1 MTPRLGR
8 LLFGAVVAAL
18 AIAALRLPAPRVGRP
33 GELLDPTVVR
43 RWSRADTLGRGET
56 LTTLL
61 QRRGFDPVEAA
72 NILAVTPLDPR
83 RLRAGMAIEVRGEDE
98 DSPGDE
104 VRFTLGLDRV
114 IVVRREEGGEW
125 RASDERLP
133 WTTDT
138 VLIRGTVQS
147 NLYAAIDEGA
157 ATWLSGS
164 ARRELAWTVADIY
177 EYRVDMSRDLQQGD
191 RLRVLVERESLE
203 TGDSRIGRVLAAGL
217 ERGGKEVQAIRLD
230 SVSGRSRY
238 YDQDG
243 RSLAA
248 TFLRAPLSFRR
259 MSSGFGGRRHPV
271 LGTWRAH
278 QGLDYSAASGTPVR
292 TIGDGTVTVA
302 SRQGGYGNVVEVRH
316 LNGFVTRYAHL
327 SGFGP
332 AIRAGTRVSIGQT
345 IGYVGSTGLST
356 GPHLHFE
363 VLVRGAHRDPRTA
376 LQSAAG
382 PALSGADLDRF
393 GSVRRVAQQALEGPA
408 GLVRAAVTN

>member
-1 MTPRLGR
+1 LTPRVGR
-8 LLFGAVVAAL
+8 LLIGAVVAAL
-18 AIAALRLPAPRVGRP
+18 AIAALRLPAPRIGKP

-56 LTTLL
+56 LTGLL
-61 QRRGFDPVEAA
+61 QRRGFNALEAA
-72 NILAVTPLDPR
+72 NILAVTPLDSR
-83 RLRAGMAIEVRGEDE
+83 RVPAGMTIEVSGDSAG
-98 DSPGDE
+98 SPGDE
-104 VRFTLGLDRV
+104 VRFFLGLDRI
-114 IVVRREEGGEW
+114 IVVRREEGSAW
-125 RASDERLP
+125 RATDERLP

-138 VLIRGTVQS
+138 VLIRGTVRS
-147 NLYAAIDEGA
+147 NLYAAIDEGGSD
-157 ATWLSGS
+157 WLSGS

-191 RLRVLVERESLE
+191 RLRVVVERESLQ
-203 TGDSRIGRVLAAGL
+203 TGASRIGRVLAAGL
-217 ERGGKEVQAIRLD
+217 ERGGKEVQAIRLEGG
-230 SVSGRSRY
+230 SGRSRY

-278 QGLDYSAASGTPVR
+278 TGLDYSAASGTPVR
-292 TIGDGTVTVA
+292 TIGDGTVTFA
-302 SRQGGYGNVVEVRH
+302 GRQGGYGNLVEVRH
-316 LNGFVTRYAHL
+316 INGFVTRYAHL
-327 SGFGP
+327 NGFGP
-332 AIRAGTRVSIGQT
+332 AIRSGSRVSIGQT

-382 PALSGADLDRF
+382 PALSGAELERF
-393 GSVRRVAQQALEGPA
+393 GMMRRVAQQALDGPS

>member
-1 MTPRLGR
+1 MTPRAGR
-8 LLFGAVVAAL
+8 LLIGAVVAAL

-33 GELLDPTVVR
+33 GALLDPTMVR

-56 LTTLL
+56 LTALL
-61 QRRGFDPVEAA
+61 QRRGFDALEAA
-72 NILAVTPLDPR
+72 KILEVTPLDSR
-83 RLRAGMAIEVRGEDE
+83 RVPAGMTIEVSGDSAG
-98 DSPGDE
+98 SPGDE
-104 VRFTLGLDRV
+104 VRFFLGVDRI
-114 IVVRREEGGEW
+114 IVVRRDEGSAW
-125 RASDERLP
+125 RATDERLP

-138 VLIRGTVQS
+138 VLIRGTVRS
-147 NLYAAIDEGA
+147 NLYAAIDEGGSD
-157 ATWLSGS
+157 WLSGS

-191 RLRVLVERESLE
+191 RLRVVLERESLE
-203 TGDSRIGRVLAAGL
+203 TGASRIGRVLAAGL
-217 ERGGKEVQAIRLD
+217 ERGGKEVQAIRLEG
-230 SVSGRSRY
+230 STGRSRY
-238 YDQDG
+238 YDQEG

-278 QGLDYSAASGTPVR
+278 KGLDYSAASGTPVR
-292 TIGDGTVTVA
+292 TIGDGTVTRA
-302 SRQGGYGNVVEVRH
+302 GRQGGYGNVVEVRH
-316 LNGFVTRYAHL
+316 INGFVTRYAHL
-327 SGFGP
+327 RGFGP
-332 AIRAGTRVSIGQT
+332 AIRSGARVSIGQT

-382 PALSGADLDRF
+382 PALRGAELARF
-393 GSVRRVAQQALEGPA
+393 DATRRTAQLALEGPP
-408 GLVRAAVTN
+408 GLVRAAVPN

>member
-1 MTPRLGR
+1 MTPRAGR
-8 LLFGAVVAAL
+8 LLIGAVVAAL

-56 LTTLL
+56 LTALL
-61 QRRGFDPVEAA
+61 QRRGFDPLEAA
-72 NILAVTPLDPR
+72 NILEATPLDSR
-83 RLRAGMAIEVRGEDE
+83 RLRAGMTIEVRGDSAG
-98 DSPGDE
+98 SPGNE
-104 VRFTLGLDRV
+104 VRFFLGVDRI
-114 IVVRREEGGEW
+114 IVARRDEGGEW
-125 RASDERLP
+125 RATDERLP

-147 NLYAAIDEGA
+147 TLYAAIDAGA
-157 ATWLSGS
+157 ADWLSGS
-164 ARRELAWTVADIY
+164 ARQELAWTVADIY

-191 RLRVLVERESLE
+191 RLRVVVERESLQ
-203 TGDSRIGRVLAAGL
+203 TGASRIGRVLAAGL
-217 ERGGKEVQAIRLD
+217 ERGGTEVQAIRLEGA
-230 SVSGRSRY
+230 SGRSRY

-278 QGLDYSAASGTPVR
+278 KGLDYSAASGTPVR
-292 TIGDGTVTVA
+292 TIGDGTVTFA
-302 SRQGGYGNVVEVRH
+302 GRRGGYGNVVEVRH
-316 LNGFVTRYAHL
+316 INGFVTRYAHL
-327 SGFGP
+327 RGFGP
-332 AIRAGTRVSIGQT
+332 AIRSGARVSIGQT

-382 PALSGADLDRF
+382 PTLSGADRDRF
-393 GSVRRVAQQALEGPA
+393 GSVRRLAQQALEGPT

>member
-1 MTPRLGR
+1 LTPRVGR
-8 LLFGAVVAAL
+8 LLIGAVVAAL
-18 AIAALRLPAPRVGRP
+18 AIAALRLPAPRIGKP
-33 GELLDPTVVR
+33 GELLDPTVMR

-56 LTTLL
+56 LTALL
-61 QRRGFDPVEAA
+61 QRRGFDALEAA
-72 NILAVTPLDPR
+72 NILAVTPLDSR
-83 RLRAGMAIEVRGEDE
+83 RVPAGMTIEVSG
-98 DSPGDE
+98 DSAGSHGDE
-104 VRFTLGLDRV
+104 VRFFLGLDRI
-114 IVVRREEGGEW
+114 IVVRREEGSAW
-125 RASDERLP
+125 RATDERLP

-138 VLIRGTVQS
+138 VLIRGAVRS

-157 ATWLSGS
+157 SDWLSGS

-191 RLRVLVERESLE
+191 RLRVVVERESLE
-203 TGDSRIGRVLAAGL
+203 TGASRIGRVLAAGL
-217 ERGGKEVQAIRLD
+217 ERGGKEVQAIRLEG
-230 SVSGRSRY
+230 STGRSRY

-278 QGLDYSAASGTPVR
+278 KGLDYSAASGTPVR
-292 TIGDGTVTVA
+292 TIGDGTVTFA
-302 SRQGGYGNVVEVRH
+302 GRQGGYGNLVEVRH
-316 LNGFVTRYAHL
+316 INGFVTRYAHL
-327 SGFGP
+327 NGFGP
-332 AIRAGTRVSIGQT
+332 AIRSGTRVSIGQT

-382 PALSGADLDRF
+382 PALGGAELERF
-393 GSVRRVAQQALEGPA
+393 GVIRRVAQQALAGPS
-408 GLVRAAVTN
+408 GLVRTAVTN